1 MSACS
6 TACAIASSMASRRSG
21 TISNGTKRPPHCS
34 HFAFTSTLFV
44 SKLRPRAAK
53 EEARSGSNGTPGAT
67 NSLPVGMNATRGR
80 RTTGTDPL
88 LPEPIRAAKS
98 GVISWPARPSTS
110 PRRMALPA
118 GRVPAPGFEGAA
130 SMITCCSSAETCACS
145 MTMAVSNPSGMATP
159 VLANCQSRPRTH
171 ELVSGTS
178 PSARSAKSDQCSA
191 MESMAHVSALG
202 ISFAAHTSYA
212 STRPTDSD
220 RETRSTSLRATLPAW
235 SAAAARPRQPKPS
248 GCASSAASVAATAS
262 SRDNCI
268 CCEWSLMTASFP
280 DTRREAGALRAR
292 NPPPGTRPPGRR
304 RGAARALP
312 AYAEGLPSASYSR
325 LNTTQTIVQI
335 HVFACLSFAFAIER
349 P

>member
-1 MSACS
+1 MTSQDQSSLPFDDPALSTTMSACS
-6 TACAIASSMASRRSG
+6 TACAMAFSMASRRSG
-21 TISNGTKRPPHCS
+21 TISNGMKRPPHCS

-67 NSLPVGMNATRGR
+67 SSLPVGMNATRGR

-110 PRRMALPA
+110 PRRMALPT
-118 GRVPAPGFEGAA
+118 GRVPAPGFDGTA
-130 SMITCCSSAETCACS
+130 SMTTCCSSAETCACS

-202 ISFAAHTSYA
+202 MSFAAHTSYA
-212 STRPTDSD
+212 STRPTDSA
-220 RETRSTSLRATLPAW
+220 RETRSTSLRSTLPAW
-235 SAAAARPRQPKPS
+235 SADAARPRQPKPS

-262 SRDNCI
+262 PRDSCI
-268 CCEWSLMTASFP
+268 CCEWSLMTASFLMLSAKPAHCAHATRHPAP
-280 DTRREAGALRAR
+280 DRPDDDETQRTHRRLAPRAR
-292 NPPPGTRPPGRR
+292 PR
-304 RGAARALP
+304 
-312 AYAEGLPSASYSR
+312 
-325 LNTTQTIVQI
+325 Q
-335 HVFACLSFAFAIER
+335 AILD
-349 P
+349 